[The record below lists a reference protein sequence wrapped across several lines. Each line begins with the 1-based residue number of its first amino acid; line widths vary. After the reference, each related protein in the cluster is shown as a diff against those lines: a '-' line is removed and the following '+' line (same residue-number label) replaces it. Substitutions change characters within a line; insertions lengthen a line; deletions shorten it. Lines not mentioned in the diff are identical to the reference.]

1 MKWYVRF
8 YEFSYAERK
17 YFIKSQ
23 VIQASGSAG
32 VVRILGPERHLISM
46 EIYEDE

>member
-8 YEFSYAERK
+8 YEFDYRERK
-17 YFIKSQ
+17 YAIKAR
-23 VIQASGSAG
+23 VIQASGSAD

-46 EIYEDE
+46 EIYED

>member
-1 MKWYVRF
+1 MKWQVQF
-8 YEFSYAERK
+8 YAFDYTERK

-23 VIQASGSAG
+23 VIQAAGSAD

-46 EIYEDE
+46 EIYED

>member
-1 MKWYVRF
+1 MRWYVRF
-8 YEFSYAERK
+8 YEFSNAERQ

-23 VIQASGSAG
+23 VIQAAGSAD

-46 EIYEDE
+46 EIYED